1 MKKKLIYIFFML
13 ILSISLFACSN
24 DKESPTNK
32 VETSSNKSIDE
43 KTREVSILVK
53 DKNQVNHDNKELNN
67 NKVIYLAGG
76 CFWGVEKYI
85 DLIEGVLETE
95 VGYSNG
101 TTKNPPYED
110 VIRNNSGHAETVK
123 VVYDPQEIAL
133 EDLLSLFFR
142 VIDPVSINKQGND
155 VGIQYRTGIYYI
167 DSEDRD
173 IIQSSLIQLQ
183 NDYTEPLAV
192 EFMELDN
199 YYTAEEYHQK
209 YLDKNPGGYCHINQ
223 ADFDE
228 LIELQKESKYEV
240 KPKEELSSI
249 LTEMQYNVTQN
260 SATEPAF
267 DNEYNDNYED
277 GIYVDITSGEPLF
290 SSKDKYD
297 SGCGW
302 PSFSQPIKTSVIKE
316 LRDLSYGM
324 IRTEVRSKNSD
335 SHLGHLFNDGPKE
348 LGGLRYCINSAS
360 LDFIPKEDMESAGY
374 GDLLYIFE

>member
-1 MKKKLIYIFFML
+1 ML

-101 TTKNPPYED
+101 TTKNPTYED

-133 EDLLSLFFR
+133 EDLLSLFFK

-316 LRDLSYGM
+316 LRDLSYCM

>member
-101 TTKNPPYED
+101 TTKNPTYED

-133 EDLLSLFFR
+133 EDLLSLFFK

-316 LRDLSYGM
+316 LRDLSYCM